1 MKIIFIVLCFL
12 LFSLSGFAKQG
23 QRVDTSI
30 AHPSGHFDPE
40 KAAIQLISTI
50 PAAER
55 AKADSY
61 TEGNYWLL
69 LWNEV
74 CSGVVAWIFISL
86 GLSVYL
92 LKRFDWIKKENR
104 RNLVFIVLYLLLTF
118 IISLPLDIYQ
128 NFVREHQYGLSN
140 QSFMQWLVD
149 DIVKLTVEIVIGAP
163 FLVLAFT
170 VFRKVK
176 DRWWTWGAGVSV
188 VLVVFLVIIYP
199 VFITPLFNNYKP
211 IKEGPLKESL
221 LSMARANQVDID
233 QVYVYNESEQ
243 TKEFNA
249 NVSGVAGTARIS
261 LNDNMLNHCTNAEI
275 KAVVGHEMGHYVLN
289 HLFILTLEFSILI
302 IAGFRVAQWTVNW
315 LIGNF
320 GERWKIKNVADIAS
334 LPLLVF
340 LFTAYFFVLSPVSNS
355 IIRTVESQ
363 ADNYGLNAAR
373 QPDAFASVMLKTA
386 EYNKIDP
393 GYWEEILFFD
403 HPCRKKRIL
412 AAMTWKNEN
421 Q

>member
-1 MKIIFIVLCFL
+1 
-12 LFSLSGFAKQG
+12 
-23 QRVDTSI
+23 
-30 AHPSGHFDPE
+30 
-40 KAAIQLISTI
+40 
-50 PAAER
+50 
-55 AKADSY
+55 
-61 TEGNYWLL
+61 
-69 LWNEV
+69 
-74 CSGVVAWIFISL
+74 
-86 GLSVYL
+86 
-92 LKRFDWIKKENR
+92 
-104 RNLVFIVLYLLLTF
+104 
-118 IISLPLDIYQ
+118 
-128 NFVREHQYGLSN
+128 
-140 QSFMQWLVD
+140 
-149 DIVKLTVEIVIGAP
+149 
-163 FLVLAFT
+163 
-170 VFRKVK
+170 
-176 DRWWTWGAGVSV
+176 
-188 VLVVFLVIIYP
+188 
-199 VFITPLFNNYKP
+199 
-211 IKEGPLKESL
+211 
-221 LSMARANQVDID
+221 
-233 QVYVYNESEQ
+233 VYNESEQ